1 MNATTYGDML
11 KRLVAWVDKNDY
23 KADDIVLWDLWS
35 EEDYMHL
42 TEENAKVPWVEV
54 AERVA
59 NKSGWL
65 TEELSQ
71 FIVETA
77 DYIDELNKE
86 QNA

>member
-11 KRLVAWVDKNDY
+11 KRLTDWIEKGDF
-23 KADDIVLWDLWS
+23 KADDIVLWDFWS
-35 EEDYMHL
+35 EEDYLGL
-42 TEENAKVPWVEV
+42 TEENERVPWVEV
-54 AERVA
+54 ANRVGR
-59 NKSGWL
+59 KSGWL

-71 FIVETA
+71 YIIETA

>member
-11 KRLVAWVDKNDY
+11 KRLTDWIEKGDF
-23 KADDIVLWDLWS
+23 KANDIVLWDFWS
-35 EEDYMHL
+35 EEDYLGL
-42 TEENAKVPWVEV
+42 TEENERVPWVEV
-54 AERVA
+54 ANRVGR
-59 NKSGWL
+59 KSGWL

-71 FIVETA
+71 YIIETA